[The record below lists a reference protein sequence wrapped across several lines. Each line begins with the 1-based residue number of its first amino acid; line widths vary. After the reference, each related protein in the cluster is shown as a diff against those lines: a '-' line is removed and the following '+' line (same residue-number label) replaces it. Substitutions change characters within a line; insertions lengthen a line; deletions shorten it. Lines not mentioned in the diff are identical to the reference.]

1 MTDGGQLQLGA
12 VRRGKEV
19 VFVVEDTGKGMEKD
33 VAERLFE
40 PFLSGRPGGTG
51 LGMALVRRTVEAHG
65 GRLQIKSKPGKG
77 TKVEMWLPAWADSK
91 SS

>member
-1 MTDGGQLQLGA
+1 
-12 VRRGKEV
+12 
-19 VFVVEDTGKGMEKD
+19 MEKD

-77 TKVEMWLPAWADSK
+77 TKVEMWLPAWEDSR